1 MEPRQEVNKC
11 PKPLRKEQK
20 LQIVKLEER
29 IAPKIATNHNETV
42 VREPAKAKPR
52 VPKVRREQRKPR
64 RQIVK
69 LEERIAPSKG
79 GKGTN
84 NTCACGTVNVLTC
97 PGVSSDTCN
106 CVTTTAFC

>member
-1 MEPRQEVNKC
+1 MEPHRDEPQKAV
-11 PKPLRKEQK
+11 PPSAEQK
-20 LQIVKLEER
+20 
-29 IAPKIATNHNETV
+29 PK
-42 VREPAKAKPR
+42 RFR
-52 VPKVRREQRKPR
+52 
-64 RQIVK
+64 IVK

>member
-69 LEERIAPSKG
+69 LEERIAPRITGNHNEMLVRDCS
-79 GKGTN
+79 TN
-84 NTCACGTVNVLTC
+84 AR
-97 PGVSSDTCN
+97 
-106 CVTTTAFC
+106 